1 MQRNRI
7 MNPGADTL
15 LSKVDLQRFAIQHA
29 DHVEVIDV
37 AGSVGL
43 QRGNHAFGFAEEML
57 IALGGFLTPASP
69 VRQMTQLYGEKARLQ
84 GIKATVVAL
93 NIVIILLG
101 LAMIAD
107 HAHLA
112 GDFFVIGGGCS
123 GFAAS
128 PEILARVE
136 AESTDLPD
144 GAGFAPAIFFLRE
157 IFRAVS
163 LAGIFHN

>member
-1 MQRNRI
+1 MRVSF
-7 MNPGADTL
+7 L
-15 LSKVDLQRFAIQHA
+15 LVQGHGIVNAGVNFGVRQMLLQSGAIQHA

-69 VRQMTQLYGEKARLQ
+69 VCQMTQLYGEKARLQ

-107 HAHLA
+107 
-112 GDFFVIGGGCS
+112 
-123 GFAAS
+123 
-128 PEILARVE
+128 
-136 AESTDLPD
+136 
-144 GAGFAPAIFFLRE
+144 
-157 IFRAVS
+157 
-163 LAGIFHN
+163 